1 MKERHQRAKRL
12 EAAIIIQRNLAPK
25 ARAYNLARLTMVAMR
40 NFGRIAEEVVSL
52 IEDALLEGG
61 FHSVVDIFT
70 KQISDKF
77 AVVHPLTEERVI
89 DGLIDE
95 AVVVEMHVWLEEQ
108 MLAILAENQRIA
120 EERMRLEALYGR
132 ADSMASDISWNN
144 LPEHFYSDEN
154 METCAIPLS
163 PIASEHGTNTNSAHP
178 SRPHSLVTSRIASPN
193 VGEGAVDSSQ
203 DGDSTKLLLPP
214 SLQHRNNFLRGSVG
228 GIAVAK
234 SPMRSSMTASFSMS
248 PQHYRSVLNR
258 LSSIDMNHSS
268 KYQTALMAANL
279 AANGGSF
286 SFGAT
291 DTSPSAKG
299 STRQLSSQLSGLSDK
314 SPEGEDPTL
323 RRNSSVRYID
333 NDVPRADS
341 SPLRD
346 TDMLPH
352 GLSVHGIAECEE
364 EEDEEDEAIAAIA
377 ASTAPDMEA
386 TTTADSTAATT
397 GSSAATTGSSAA
409 VEAEP
414 AASDAQPAEEPS
426 PAAPSVSAAQEV
438 QAGPL
443 IEEAKEETPATVLDV
458 VDSSAE
464 ESSAVDCGATDVAV
478 ADNCV
483 EDSAAGMVNKAEVD
497 SAPESRPMSEQQRRQ
512 SVASEYAEAF
522 ASMSITSV
530 LNQFRDSLVLPPQ
543 DGSAVEDGST
553 TLLEP
558 EAAAV
563 TTTKPDTQRS
573 AAAESD
579 FPEYSDDGDNAS
591 DIASQYYDV
600 SVAGSIESIDA
611 VRHIEEWEVCRDF
624 TAMSLTEQEK
634 REIDQLFKDTMHA
647 FHRAKYRKA
656 SDVLECFLP
665 ILRKF
670 PSSDPF
676 HPDVARVQT
685 TIKTIKARIL
695 FEQARYADAKEVF
708 DDALQHRIE
717 VFGKAHYLC
726 LELYY
731 AIGEWHR
738 SQAEY
743 DAAEKYLHQVTSSA
757 LLYVR
762 PVCSDLISLFS
773 CIGVN

>member
-52 IEDALLEGG
+52 IEDSLLEGG

-77 AVVHPLTEERVI
+77 AVVHPLAEERVI

-120 EERMRLEALYGR
+120 EERERLEALYGR

-154 METCAIPLS
+154 METCAVPLS
-163 PIASEHGTNTNSAHP
+163 PIASESGTNTNSAHP

-193 VGEGAVDSSQ
+193 VGEGAVSSNQ
-203 DGDSTKLLLPP
+203 EGDSTRQLLPP
-214 SLQHRNNFLRGSVG
+214 SVQHRNNFLRGSVG
-228 GIAVAK
+228 GLSVAL
-234 SPMRSSMTASFSMS
+234 SPKRSSMTASFSMS
-248 PQHYRSVLNR
+248 PQHYRSVMNR

-286 SFGAT
+286 SLGAT
-291 DTSPSAKG
+291 DTSPSGKG
-299 STRQLSSQLSGLSDK
+299 STRQQSGLADK
-314 SPEGEDPTL
+314 SPEGEDPVM
-323 RRNSSVRYID
+323 RRNSSVRFID

-341 SPLRD
+341 SPRRD
-346 TDMLPH
+346 TDMLPQ

-364 EEDEEDEAIAAIA
+364 EDDEEESIAAIVS
-377 ASTAPDMEA
+377 STAPYMEA
-386 TTTADSTAATT
+386 TKD
-397 GSSAATTGSSAA
+397 SSAA
-409 VEAEP
+409 VEADP
-414 AASDAQPAEEPS
+414 ASDAQPVEEPN
-426 PAAPSVSAAQEV
+426 PTAQSVSAAQEV
-438 QAGPL
+438 QAEPV
-443 IEEAKEETPATVLDV
+443 IEEVKEETPVTALEV
-458 VDSSAE
+458 VDSSVE
-464 ESSAVDCGATDVAV
+464 EINAVDCGATDVAV
-478 ADNCV
+478 ADNCA
-483 EDSAAGMVNKAEVD
+483 EDGAAGMVNKAEID
-497 SAPESRPMSEQQRRQ
+497 SVPESRPMSEQQRRQ

-543 DGSAVEDGST
+543 DGST

-743 DAAEKYLHQVTSSA
+743 DAAEKYLNQVTSSV
-757 LLYVR
+757 LLYVQ